1 MLKSLVR
8 SEVKEVVILL
18 VFAGLMVET
27 LTPITMGLVLIGSIM
42 TWFRKRPKAITRNV
56 ITLGVF
62 ATYWMTYGKVI
73 DPEVGI
79 NFLTTIIV
87 LKLLEKETERDQY
100 MIFFGLILIISAG
113 SLFQKSISYVGFFA
127 LSFFILIQDFYKT
140 LKLPTRLKDLAQS
153 LVWVL
158 PFTAFLFFLAP
169 RIINPF
175 QLDKGTPGEG
185 EVGYTPEVNLNQI
198 EQLSSND
205 RPVFQASV
213 RGPIDAQDLYWRGNT
228 LSFTDGWNW
237 PVMPQDRQVQDFD
250 PTLRYSE
257 TGIHQKIRVFS
268 QQDYYFG
275 FDYPSYFITQQGA
288 APLTDKHTLN
298 QSRWRPFSR
307 YEVYSSN
314 GAIEESL
321 SSETLYLRTGPNKKE
336 KAWINSTFK
345 SQSLP
350 ELVREIENYFMK
362 NKFSYSLSPG
372 RVENILDFLQT
383 KKIGFCS
390 HYASTVA
397 QILRTKNIPARLV
410 SGFMGGSYNRFAGIY
425 LITQNDAHVW
435 VEAYHQNKWIRLDPT
450 GWIAPDRVRLGG
462 ENYMQQI
469 ETGAFSGINPFRG
482 KFGFLND
489 FRQWFDQW
497 DYQFYQ
503 WLDEMDYYGQQA
515 WFEQLSLKREYIF
528 SSLPILLAMFMGL
541 YAWHLSRKT
550 VKTSEI
556 EQLWLSFKSKMKKR
570 GVSLE
575 LQSVHELNTED
586 QQIQKIYSE
595 LIQLSFNTNAEL
607 DLQDL
612 KKRIRGL

>member
-42 TWFRKRPKAITRNV
+42 TWFRKRPKALTRNI

-62 ATYWMTYGKVI
+62 ATYWITYGKVI
-73 DPEVGI
+73 DPEVGL

-113 SLFQKSISYVGFFA
+113 SLFQKSISYVVFFA
-127 LSFFILIQDFYKT
+127 ISFFILIQDFYKT
-140 LKLPTRLKDLAQS
+140 LKLPTKLKDLAQS

-175 QLDKGTPGEG
+175 QLDKSTPGDG
-185 EVGYTPEVNLNQI
+185 EVGYTPEVNLHQI
-198 EQLSSND
+198 EKLSSND
-205 RPVFQASV
+205 RPVFQAAV
-213 RGPIDAQDLYWRGNT
+213 KGEIAVQNLYWRGNT

-237 PVMPQDRQVQDFD
+237 PVMPQDRHTQDFD

-257 TGIHQKIRVFS
+257 NGIYQKIRVFS

-275 FDYPSYFITQQGA
+275 FDFPTTFVTQQGA
-288 APLTDKHTLN
+288 AALTDKHTLT
-298 QSRWRPFSR
+298 QSRWRPTSR
-307 YEVYSSN
+307 YEVYSAN
-314 GAIEESL
+314 GAIKEDIADVRLNLAS
-321 SSETLYLRTGPNKKE
+321 GPNKKE
-336 KAWINSTFK
+336 KLWINETFK
-345 SQSLP
+345 SESLP
-350 ELVREIENYFMK
+350 ELVIEIENFFLK

-372 RVENILDFLQT
+372 RVESILDFLQT

-410 SGFMGGSYNRFAGIY
+410 SGFMGGRYNRFAEFY

-435 VEAYHQNKWIRLDPT
+435 VEAYHQDKWVRLDPT
-450 GWIAPDRVRLGG
+450 EWIAPDRVRLGG
-462 ENYMQQI
+462 ESYMEQLG
-469 ETGAFSGINPFRG
+469 EGTFSGLNILRG
-482 KFGFLND
+482 RLNFLND
-489 FRQWFDQW
+489 LRQWFYQW
-497 DYQFYQ
+497 DFKFFQ

-515 WFEQLSLKREYIF
+515 WFEQLNLKREYLF
-528 SSLPILLAMFMGL
+528 SLLPILLALFMGL
-541 YAWHLSRKT
+541 YAWHLSRKK
-550 VKTSEI
+550 VKASEV
-556 EQLWLSFKSKMKKR
+556 EQLWLSLKSKMKKR

-575 LQSVHELNTED
+575 LKSIHELKTED
-586 QQIQKIYSE
+586 QKIQKIYSE
-595 LIQLSFNTNAEL
+595 LVQISFDSKSEL

>member
-27 LTPITMGLVLIGSIM
+27 LTPITMRLVLIGSIM

-288 APLTDKHTLN
+288 APLTDKRTLN